1 MPALLN
7 VEVANALLGYRRSDR
22 LSLDDAAGVLHA
34 VRALPVQRMPLR
46 VLTTAALAVAVE
58 RGLSVYDACYVVV
71 AEALEA
77 PLLTADSRLADA
89 SDRSVLI
96 V

>member
-1 MPALLN
+1 M
-7 VEVANALLGYRRSDR
+7 
-22 LSLDDAAGVLHA
+22 
-34 VRALPVQRMPLR
+34 RALPVQRMPLR

-77 PLLTADSRLADA
+77 PLLTADRRRADA